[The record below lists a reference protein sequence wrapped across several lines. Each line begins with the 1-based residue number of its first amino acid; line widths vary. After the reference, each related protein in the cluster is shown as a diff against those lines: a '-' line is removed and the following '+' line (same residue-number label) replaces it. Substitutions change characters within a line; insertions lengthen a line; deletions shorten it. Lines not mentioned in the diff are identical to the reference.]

1 MREVN
6 KEKILEVNDLQ
17 ISFDTY
23 AGEVQA
29 VRGISF
35 DLYEGE
41 AIAIVGESG
50 SGKSVTVKGIMKL
63 LPTPPT
69 RYKNGSIVLEGE
81 DITQYSRKQM
91 EKIKGSKMAMIFQ
104 DPMTSLNPTMKI
116 GRQIAEGIE
125 KHTNLTKEAIRARV
139 IELLRLVGIPTPEAR
154 IDQYPHEFSGGMR
167 QRVMIAMAL
176 ACEPK
181 LLIADEPTTALD
193 VTIQAQILKLMNNL
207 NQELGTSI
215 ILITHDL
222 GVVARMAERIIVMY
236 AGKPVEIASKH
247 DLFYDPKHPYTWGLL
262 RAVPRVD
269 SNKKEP
275 LTSIPGTPPNL
286 VNPPV
291 GCAFASRCEHAMEI
305 CYEQQPEFVEHKAG
319 QHAACWLYHPHAKD
333 YLEQIMV
340 ERKREVR
347 RGDYGHEIEQ
357 AT

>member
-1 MREVN
+1 MRKVK
-6 KEKILEVNDLQ
+6 KEKVLEVNDLQ

-35 DLYEGE
+35 DLYKGE

-69 RYKNGSIVLEGE
+69 RYKSGSIVLEGE
-81 DITQYSRKQM
+81 DITRYSRKQM

-104 DPMTSLNPTMKI
+104 DPMTSLNPSMKI
-116 GRQIAEGIE
+116 GQQIAEGIQ
-125 KHTNLTKEAIRARV
+125 KHTNLSKEAIRARV
-139 IELLRLVGIPTPEAR
+139 IELLHLVGIPTPEAR
-154 IDQYPHEFSGGMR
+154 FDQYPHEFSGGMR
-167 QRVMIAMAL
+167 QRVMIAIAL
-176 ACEPK
+176 ACEPM

-193 VTIQAQILKLMNNL
+193 VTIQAQILKLMSNL
-207 NQELGTSI
+207 NKELGTSI

-222 GVVARMAERIIVMY
+222 GVVAQMAERIIVMY
-236 AGKPVEIASKH
+236 AGKPVEIASKY

-262 RAVPRVD
+262 RAVPRLD
-269 SNKKEP
+269 SNKREP
-275 LTSIPGTPPNL
+275 LTSIPGTPPML
-286 VNPPV
+286 VEPPA

-305 CYEQQPEFVEHKAG
+305 CYEQQPELVEHNVG

-333 YLEQIMV
+333 NLDQIMAV
-340 ERKREVR
+340 RAREVR
-347 RGDYGHEIEQ
+347 GGDYGQENK
-357 AT
+357 

>member
-1 MREVN
+1 MK
-6 KEKILEVNDLQ
+6 KEKVLEVKDLQ

-35 DLYEGE
+35 DLYRGE

-50 SGKSVTVKGIMKL
+50 SGKSVTMKGIMKL

-69 RYKNGSIVLEGE
+69 RYKSGSIVLEGE
-81 DITQYSRKQM
+81 EITHYSRKKM
-91 EKIKGSKMAMIFQ
+91 EKIKGSRMAMIFQ

-116 GRQIAEGIE
+116 GKQIAEGIE
-125 KHTNLTKEAIRARV
+125 KHTNLSKEEVRARV
-139 IELLRLVGIPTPEAR
+139 VELLRLVGIPTPEAR
-154 IDQYPHEFSGGMR
+154 YDQYPHEFSGGMR
-167 QRVMIAMAL
+167 QRVMIAIAL

-193 VTIQAQILKLMNNL
+193 VTIQAQILSLMKSL
-207 NQELGTSI
+207 NEELGTSI

-247 DLFYDPKHPYTWGLL
+247 DLFYDAKHPYTWGLL
-262 RAVPRVD
+262 RAIPRMD

-275 LTSIPGTPPNL
+275 LKSIPGTPPNL
-286 VNPPV
+286 ASPPV
-291 GCAFASRCEHAMEI
+291 GCAFASRCEYAMEI
-305 CYEQQPEFVEHKAG
+305 CYEQQPELMEHREG
-319 QHAACWLYHPHAKD
+319 QQAACWLYHPHAKD
-333 YLEQIMV
+333 YLEQIKAARAA
-340 ERKREVR
+340 EAR
-347 RGDYGHEIEQ
+347 RGANGQ
-357 AT
+357 

>member
-1 MREVN
+1 MK
-6 KEKILEVNDLQ
+6 KEKVLEVKDLQ

-35 DLYEGE
+35 DVHRGE

-50 SGKSVTVKGIMKL
+50 SGKSVTVQGIMKL

-69 RYKNGSIVLEGE
+69 RYKNGSVILEGE
-81 DITQYSRKQM
+81 DISAYSKKKM

-125 KHTNLTKEAIRARV
+125 KHTKLNKEQVRARV
-139 IELLRLVGIPTPEAR
+139 IELLRLVGIPTPEDR
-154 IDQYPHEFSGGMR
+154 LEQYPHEFSGGMR
-167 QRVMIAMAL
+167 QRVMIAIAL

-193 VTIQAQILKLMNNL
+193 VTIQAQILNLMKNL
-207 NQELGTSI
+207 NEELGTSI

-236 AGKPVEIASKH
+236 AGKPVEIAEKH
-247 DLFYDPKHPYTWGLL
+247 DLFYRAKHPYTWGLL
-262 RAVPRVD
+262 RAIPRID
-269 SNKKEP
+269 SNKKDP
-275 LTSIPGTPPNL
+275 LKSIPGTPPNL
-286 VNPPV
+286 VSPPV
-291 GCAFASRCEHAMEI
+291 GCAFASRCEYAMEI
-305 CYEQQPEFVEHKAG
+305 CYEQQPELSEHGAG
-319 QHAACWLYHPHAKD
+319 HQAACWLHHPYAKERLD
-333 YLEQIMV
+333 QIMA
-340 ERKREVR
+340 EREAEGRNEH
-347 RGDYGHEIEQ
+347 GQ
-357 AT
+357 STTF